1 MRELV
6 VTDRRVILSRRKTR
20 LRRQFII
27 KLRSLGLVL
36 VRASSHRSRPVGTR
50 VVSLASGI
58 PMNSTAGR
66 TRLII
71 LSRFGCITTFAS
83 RARLMQIEPGM
94 KLERPESRSRGRC
107 TESDKRYPE
116 IYRHSRPPREEPDYR
131 LPLIADKLIQ
141 STFSRAPMNVFI
153 ESQCRLFKEENSSR
167 HVYEYLNS

>member
-6 VTDRRVILSRRKTR
+6 SSWRKTR

-36 VRASSHRSRPVGTR
+36 VRVSSHRSRPVGTR

-58 PMNSTAGR
+58 PMNSTARR

-83 RARLMQIEPGM
+83 RARLMQIELRM
-94 KLERPESRSRGRC
+94 KLERPKSRSLGADVPKV
-107 TESDKRYPE
+107 TKGTPKFIE
-116 IYRHSRPPREEPDYR
+116 HFRPLREEPDYR

-141 STFSRAPMNVFI
+141 STFSWVAFWWRYLLSFNVA
-153 ESQCRLFKEENSSR
+153 SLKKNGSR
-167 HVYEYLNS
+167 HFTNA

>member
-1 MRELV
+1 METILRELV
-6 VTDRRVILSRRKTR
+6 VTDRRVILSRWKTR

-58 PMNSTAGR
+58 PMNPTAER

-94 KLERPESRSRGRC
+94 KLERPKSRSRGRC

-116 IYRHSRPPREEPDYR
+116 IYRALSSSSRGTR
-131 LPLIADKLIQ
+131 LPSAAYRRQINSVDVQ
-141 STFSRAPMNVFI
+141 SRSD
-153 ESQCRLFKEENSSR
+153 QCIYRVSM
-167 HVYEYLNS
+167 